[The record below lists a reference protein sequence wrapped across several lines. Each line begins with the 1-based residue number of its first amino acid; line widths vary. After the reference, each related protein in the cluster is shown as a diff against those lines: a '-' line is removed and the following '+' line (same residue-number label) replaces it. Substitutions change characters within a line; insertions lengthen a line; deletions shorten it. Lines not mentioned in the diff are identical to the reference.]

1 MKMKKKGGIKSA
13 DKFKERMPPS
23 KRLVKKGGKQ
33 VAGRKYSEV
42 KEEYDDK
49 IGDEDNF
56 PSRKPA
62 DISGALRRAKEGY
75 SKKPRVKPSKMK
87 GKGR

>member
-1 MKMKKKGGIKSA
+1 MKMKSESS
-13 DKFKERMPPS
+13 FKEKMPPS
-23 KRLVKKGGKQ
+23 KKLVSKGGKQ
-33 VAGRKYSEV
+33 VAGRKYSQI

-75 SKKPRVKPSKMK
+75 SKKPRVKPDKIK
-87 GKGR
+87 GKRR

>member
-1 MKMKKKGGIKSA
+1 MKKMKKPKGIK
-13 DKFKERMPPS
+13 EPMPPS
-23 KRLVKKGGKQ
+23 KKLVKKGAKQ
-33 VAGRKYSEV
+33 VAGRKYSQV

-62 DISGALRRAKEGY
+62 DISGALRRSKEGY
-75 SKKPRVKPSKMK
+75 SKKPRVKPDKKKAM
-87 GKGR
+87 GR

>member
-1 MKMKKKGGIKSA
+1 MKKKPIKMKSESS
-13 DKFKERMPPS
+13 FKEKMPPS
-23 KRLVKKGGKQ
+23 KNLVTKGGKQ
-33 VAGRKYSEV
+33 VTGRKYSQV

-75 SKKPRVKPSKMK
+75 SKKPRVKPDKMK
-87 GKGR
+87 GKGK

>member
-1 MKMKKKGGIKSA
+1 MKKRKMGKMKEA
-13 DKFKERMPPS
+13 MPPS
-23 KRLVKKGGKQ
+23 KKLVKRGGKQ
-33 VAGRKYSEV
+33 VAGRKYSQD

-75 SKKPRVKPSKMK
+75 SKKPRVKPAKK
-87 GKGR
+87 KQR

>member
-1 MKMKKKGGIKSA
+1 MKKKKMS
-13 DKFKERMPPS
+13 FKEKMPPS
-23 KRLVKKGGKQ
+23 KKQNMKGGKE
-33 VAGRKYSEV
+33 VAGRKYSQV

-56 PSRKPA
+56 PARKPA

-75 SKKPRVKPSKMK
+75 SKKPRVKPDKK
-87 GKGR
+87 KVK

>member
-1 MKMKKKGGIKSA
+1 MRSA
-13 DKFKERMPPS
+13 DKFKEKMPPS
-23 KRLVKKGGKQ
+23 KKLVKKGGKK
-33 VAGRKYSEV
+33 VAGRKYSEA

-56 PSRKPA
+56 PARKPA

-75 SKKPRVKPSKMK
+75 SKKPRVKPDKMK
-87 GKGR
+87 GKGK

>member
-1 MKMKKKGGIKSA
+1 MKKMKEK
-13 DKFKERMPPS
+13 MPPS
-23 KRLVKKGGKQ
+23 KKISMKGGKQ
-33 VAGRKYSEV
+33 VAGRKYSQA

-49 IGDEDNF
+49 IGDQDNF
-56 PSRKPA
+56 PARKPA

-75 SKKPRVKPSKMK
+75 SKKPRVKPVK

>member
-1 MKMKKKGGIKSA
+1 MKKL
-13 DKFKERMPPS
+13 KERMPPS
-23 KRLVKKGGKQ
+23 KKLVTKGGKR
-33 VAGRKYSEV
+33 VAGRKYSQV

-75 SKKPRVKPSKMK
+75 SKKPRVKPDKK
-87 GKGR
+87 KQR

>member
-1 MKMKKKGGIKSA
+1 MKKKAPMKSVS
-13 DKFKERMPPS
+13 KFKEKMPPS
-23 KRLVKKGGKQ
+23 KKLVTKGGKQ

-49 IGDEDNF
+49 IGDEDNY
-56 PSRKPA
+56 PTRKPA

-75 SKKPRVKPSKMK
+75 SKKPRVKPDTMK
-87 GKGR
+87 GKGK

>member
-1 MKMKKKGGIKSA
+1 MKKLS
-13 DKFKERMPPS
+13 KFKEKMPPS
-23 KRLVKKGGKQ
+23 KKLVTKGGKQ

-49 IGDEDNF
+49 IGDEDNH

-75 SKKPRVKPSKMK
+75 SKKPRVKPDKMK